1 MSDKVFIGLGLVQA
15 ISLFI
20 SVTFI
25 CYVLTIVVPYLRH
38 RPAAT
43 GNSGDYQWHFVVP
56 ARDEAAV
63 IGHTVQTLRGRFPQA
78 HVWVVDDASLDATPQ
93 IVARHAN
100 ADGHV
105 HLVRRCLPDARTGKG
120 DALNSAY
127 DALNRHLDDVER
139 EVGRYVDVDV
149 DRSKLIVGVLDADGV
164 PADNCLDVISAAH
177 LFGRGDVG
185 AVQICV
191 RMVNRDDRLP
201 FASRGRIAN
210 FLGQLLVRMQDLE
223 FRAPISAI
231 QMVRQRTRTVG
242 LGGNG
247 QFARLSA
254 LDAVAGHDDRPW
266 HGSLLEDY
274 ELSLHLL
281 MAGYQNEYTMDT
293 LVDQEGLPSMRRLL
307 TQRTRWGQGTMQCG
321 SYLPRI
327 WASRNVSTLGALEAS
342 YYLIQP
348 WLQLLGT
355 VLYPVPVAVL
365 AYNVHAYPSEMAYFV
380 THGGWMLAVLYLVLG
395 LSPFVMWGPL
405 YARRCEPSIGA
416 GRALGL
422 GLAYSLFIATFYI
435 TCWRA
440 LFRILGG
447 RRGWAKTRR
456 NTDLQPGPVALEA

>member
-1 MSDKVFIGLGLVQA
+1 MSDQLFVGLGLAQA
-15 ISLFI
+15 VSLFI

-25 CYVLTIVVPYLRH
+25 SYVLTIVVPYLRH
-38 RPAAT
+38 RPMPT
-43 GNSGDYQWHFVVP
+43 GTAIDYDWHFFIP

-63 IGHTVQTLRGRFPQA
+63 IRHTVDTLRLKFPRS
-78 HVWVVDDASLDATPQ
+78 HVWVVDDASLDATAA
-93 IVARHAN
+93 IVAERAVV
-100 ADGHV
+100 DDHV
-105 HLVRRCLPDARTGKG
+105 HVVRRRLPDARTGKG

-127 DALNRHLDDVER
+127 DALNEHLPR
-139 EVGRYVDVDV
+139 DV
-149 DRSKLIVGVLDADGV
+149 DRSTVIVGVLDADGI
-164 PADNCLDVISAAH
+164 PADNCLDVISADH
-177 LFGRGDVG
+177 LFGRRDVG

-191 RMVNRDDRLP
+191 RMVNRDDRRP
-201 FASRGRIAN
+201 FPDGTRSAN

-231 QMVRQRTRTVG
+231 QMIRQRTKTVG

-254 LDAVAGHDDRPW
+254 LDAVAGTDERPW

-281 MAGYQNEYTMDT
+281 MAGYENEFTMDT
-293 LVDQEGLPSMRRLL
+293 LVDQEGLPSFRRLL

-327 WASRNVSTLGALEAS
+327 WASRNVTTLGALEAS
-342 YYLIQP
+342 YYLVQP

-355 VLYPVPVAVL
+355 VLYPIPLIVL
-365 AYNVHAYPSEMAYFV
+365 AYNIHAYPDTMGQFLV
-380 THGGWMLAVLYLVLG
+380 NGGWMLGILYLVLG
-395 LSPFVMWGPL
+395 LSPFAMWGPL
-405 YARRCEPSIGA
+405 YARRCERGIGML
-416 GRALGL
+416 RALGL
-422 GLAYSLFIATFYI
+422 GLAYSLFITTFYI

-456 NTDLQPGPVALEA
+456 NTDVQSGPVALEA

>member
-1 MSDKVFIGLGLVQA
+1 VTDQVFVGIGLAQA
-15 ISLFI
+15 LSLFI

-25 CYVLTIVVPYLRH
+25 CYVATIVVPYVRH
-38 RPAAT
+38 RPGAVGSAEAY
-43 GNSGDYQWHFVVP
+43 DWHFFIP

-63 IGHTVQTLRGRFPQA
+63 IGHTLSTLRTTFPDA
-78 HVWVVDDASLDATPQ
+78 HVWIVDDASLDATAL
-93 IVARHAN
+93 IVGDLAATDER
-100 ADGHV
+100 V
-105 HLVRRCLPDARTGKG
+105 HLVRRRLPDARTGKG

-127 DALNRHLDDVER
+127 DALNLFLGADANR
-139 EVGRYVDVDV
+139 
-149 DRSKLIVGVLDADGV
+149 DRVVIGVLDADGI
-164 PADNCLDVISAAH
+164 PAANCLDVISADH
-177 LFGRGDVG
+177 LFGRPEVG

-191 RMVNRDDRLP
+191 RMVNRNDRTP
-201 FASRGRIAN
+201 FPQLGRTAN
-210 FLGQLLVRMQDLE
+210 GFGRLLVRMQDLE

-254 LDAVAGHDDRPW
+254 LDAVAGADDRPW

-281 MAGYQNEYTMDT
+281 MAGFTNEYTMDT
-293 LVDQEGLPSMRRLL
+293 LVDQEGLPNLRRLL

-327 WASRNVSTLGALEAS
+327 WASRNVTTVGALEAS

-348 WLQLLGT
+348 WLQLVGT
-355 VLYPVPVAVL
+355 LLYPIPFAVL
-365 AYNVHAYPSEMAYFV
+365 AYNVHAYPEAMGRFFV
-380 THGGWMLAVLYLVLG
+380 HGGWMLIVLYLVLG

-405 YARRCEPSIGA
+405 YARRCEPSVGRVRAIGF
-416 GRALGL
+416 GF
-422 GLAYSLFIATFYI
+422 AYALFITTFYV

-456 NTDLQPGPVALEA
+456 NIDVRPGPVALES

>member
-1 MSDKVFIGLGLVQA
+1 MTDQVFIGIGLAQA

-25 CYVLTIVVPYLRH
+25 CYVATIVVPYARH
-38 RPAAT
+38 RP
-43 GNSGDYQWHFVVP
+43 GRLGSPEHYGWHFFIP
-56 ARDEAAV
+56 ARDEASV
-63 IGHTVQTLRGRFPQA
+63 IHNTVDMLRLRFPAA
-78 HVWVVDDASLDATPQ
+78 HVWVVDDASLDATPL
-93 IVARHAN
+93 IVADMAARDAR
-100 ADGHV
+100 V
-105 HLVRRCLPDARTGKG
+105 HLVRRQLPDARTGKG

-127 DALNRHLDDVER
+127 DALNVHLARLADSGVE
-139 EVGRYVDVDV
+139 V
-149 DRSKLIVGVLDADGV
+149 DRSRVIVGVIDADGV
-164 PADNCLDVISAAH
+164 PVDGCLDVISADH
-177 LFGRGDVG
+177 LFGRSDVG

-191 RMVNRDDRLP
+191 RMVNRNDRQP
-201 FASRGRIAN
+201 FPDAGPAANLFGR
-210 FLGQLLVRMQDLE
+210 LLVRMQDLE

-254 LDAVAGHDDRPW
+254 LDVVAGTDDRPW

-281 MAGYQNEYTMDT
+281 MAGFTNEYTMDT
-293 LVDQEGLPSMRRLL
+293 LVDQEGLPNLRRLL

-321 SYLPRI
+321 GYLPAI
-327 WASRNVSTLGALEAS
+327 WSSKNVTTVGALEAS

-348 WLQLLGT
+348 WLQLVGS
-355 VLYPVPVAVL
+355 VLYPIPVAVL
-365 AYNVHAYPSEMAYFV
+365 AYNIHHYPESMGRFFV
-380 THGGWMLAVLYLVLG
+380 HGGWMLAVLYLVLG
-395 LSPFVMWGPL
+395 LAPFVLWGPL
-405 YARRCEPSIGA
+405 YARRCEPSVGRLRAIGI
-416 GRALGL
+416 GF
-422 GLAYSLFIATFYI
+422 AYSLFITTFYI

-456 NTDLQPGPVALEA
+456 NTDVQPGPVALEA

>member
-1 MSDKVFIGLGLVQA
+1 MNDQVFIGIGLAQA

-25 CYVLTIVVPYLRH
+25 AYVATIVVPYARH
-38 RPAAT
+38 RPGSLGSPDAY
-43 GNSGDYQWHFVVP
+43 DWHFLIP

-63 IGHTVQTLRGRFPQA
+63 IANTVDMLRLRFPVA
-78 HVWVVDDASLDATPQ
+78 HVWVVDDASLDATAA
-93 IVARHAN
+93 IVERLAL
-100 ADGHV
+100 ADDQV
-105 HLVRRCLPDARTGKG
+105 HLVRRQLPEARTGKG

-127 DALNRHLDDVER
+127 DALNVHLAAVQR
-139 EVGRYVDVDV
+139 SGRTV
-149 DRSKLIVGVLDADGV
+149 DRRQVIVGVIDADGI
-164 PADNCLDVISAAH
+164 PAGNCLDVISADH
-177 LFGRGDVG
+177 LFGRPEVG

-191 RMVNRDDRLP
+191 RMINRNERVP
-201 FASRGRIAN
+201 FPDAGPAANLLGR
-210 FLGQLLVRMQDLE
+210 LLVRMQDLE

-254 LDAVAGHDDRPW
+254 LDAVAGADDVPW

-281 MAGYQNEYTMDT
+281 MAGFTNEYTMDT
-293 LVDQEGLPSMRRLL
+293 LVDQEGLPSLRRLL

-321 SYLPRI
+321 GYLPAI
-327 WASRNVSTLGALEAS
+327 WSSKHVTTVGALEAS

-348 WLQLLGT
+348 WLQLMGSL
-355 VLYPVPVAVL
+355 LYPIPVAVL
-365 AYNVHAYPSEMAYFV
+365 AYNIHQYPDAMRQFAI
-380 THGGWMLAVLYLVLG
+380 HGGWMLAILYLVLG
-395 LSPFVMWGPL
+395 LAPFVLWGPL
-405 YARRCEPSIGA
+405 YARRCEPGIGRL
-416 GRALGL
+416 RALGY
-422 GLAYSLFIATFYI
+422 GFAYSLFITTFYI

-456 NTDLQPGPVALEA
+456 NTDVRPGPVALEA

>member
-1 MSDKVFIGLGLVQA
+1 MTDQVFIGIGLAQA

-25 CYVLTIVVPYLRH
+25 CYVATIVVPYSRH
-38 RPAAT
+38 QPGPLGSAE
-43 GNSGDYQWHFVVP
+43 SYDWHFFIP
-56 ARDEAAV
+56 ARDEAVV
-63 IGHTVQTLRGRFPQA
+63 IHNTVDMLRQRFPIA
-78 HVWVVDDASLDATPQ
+78 HVWVVDDASLDATAL
-93 IVARHAN
+93 IVDQMAALDQN
-100 ADGHV
+100 V
-105 HLVRRCLPDARTGKG
+105 HLVRRQLPEARTGKG

-127 DALNRHLDDVER
+127 DALNLHLAWLER
-139 EVGRYVDVDV
+139 WGVGV
-149 DRSKLIVGVLDADGV
+149 DRTRVVIGVIDADGI
-164 PADNCLDVISAAH
+164 PADNCLDVISADH
-177 LFGRGDVG
+177 LFGRREVG

-191 RMVNRDDRLP
+191 RMVNRNDGQP
-201 FASRGRIAN
+201 FPEAGPVANAFGR
-210 FLGQLLVRMQDLE
+210 LLVRMQDLE

-254 LDAVAGHDDRPW
+254 LDVVAGAEDVPW

-281 MAGYQNEYTMDT
+281 MAGFTNEYTMDT
-293 LVDQEGLPSMRRLL
+293 LVDQEGLPNLRRLL

-321 SYLPRI
+321 GYLPAI
-327 WASRNVSTLGALEAS
+327 WSSKNVTTVGALEAS

-348 WLQLLGT
+348 WLQLVGSL
-355 VLYPVPVAVL
+355 LYPIPVAVL
-365 AYNVHAYPSEMAYFV
+365 AYNIQQYPTAMGQFLV
-380 THGGWMLAVLYLVLG
+380 HGGWMLAVLFLVLG
-395 LSPFVMWGPL
+395 LAPFVLWGPL
-405 YARRCEPSIGA
+405 YARRCEPSVGRIRAIGY
-416 GRALGL
+416 GF
-422 GLAYSLFIATFYI
+422 AYSLFITTFYI

-456 NTDLQPGPVALEA
+456 NTDVQPGPVALEA